1 MHSGQEEE
9 KMLIKAGVSIARL
22 ERHTRRSLPVVE
34 EVLQKDGE
42 ELIITATDDGNHGAG
57 SLHYGDQAYDIRLPQ
72 HDPVG
77 RLADMKKAL
86 GKDFDVIGEDDH
98 IHIEYDPK

>member
-1 MHSGQEEE
+1 
-9 KMLIKAGVSIARL
+9 MLIKAGVSIERL
-22 ERHTRRSLPVVE
+22 ERHTRRALSIVSKILW
-34 EVLQKDGE
+34 QDGE

-57 SLHYGDQAYDIRLPQ
+57 SLHYANQAFDIRLPE

-77 RLADMKKAL
+77 RVADMRKL
-86 GKDFDVIGEDDH
+86 LPEGFDVIGETTH